1 MLERND
7 VIVVLVIFGRIPVVG
22 CKMQIP
28 TACLDILAKAGLL
41 ICSQNL

>member
-28 TACLDILAKAGLL
+28 TAYLDILAKAGLL
-41 ICSQNL
+41 ILGQGI